1 MSGSFLTNAKA
12 VTTSAQPEPVEG
24 PARTSAVTQC
34 WICRYNPA
42 LCGRNARKGGGPG
55 GPAWGRR
62 DERRLMRRSIHSLGP
77 PDTAFHLALSA
88 ALRGEEGAPR
98 ADRLPLAFG
107 PWTDASRKPPSPDPP
122 TPGNVQG
129 PVPRSRTGQIW
140 CGGGVFCNLFGG
152 LCLRRKFVGVR
163 LCGLILDIA

>member
-1 MSGSFLTNAKA
+1 MLDLQIQSGALRAEC
-12 VTTSAQPEPVEG
+12 AQ
-24 PARTSAVTQC
+24 
-34 WICRYNPA
+34 
-42 LCGRNARKGGGPG
+42 GGGPG

-98 ADRLPLAFG
+98 ADRLPLRFG

-140 CGGGVFCNLFGG
+140 CGGGVDYKLISLGMFQRSTNAPIANNRDNTNVAEIRWREQWLLIIFCH
-152 LCLRRKFVGVR
+152 V
-163 LCGLILDIA
+163 